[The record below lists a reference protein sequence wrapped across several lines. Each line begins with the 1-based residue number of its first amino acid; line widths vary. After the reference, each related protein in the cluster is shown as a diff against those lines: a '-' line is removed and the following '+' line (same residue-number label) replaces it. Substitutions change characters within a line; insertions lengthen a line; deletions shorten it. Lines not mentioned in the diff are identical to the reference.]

1 MTTETRTRIVAKL
14 TSLEM
19 LKKFSPAQLKTLTN
33 DFEEPVVCQILSSLK
48 EAGEDEIFTTP
59 RYEIQKQELVI
70 ITAAWQACHCCGYG
84 SLGEASYD
92 AEMPEYFTDYDIV
105 LTSGEEITVGGLA
118 SAVEPMPVSAEDER
132 FQTLC
137 RDLWQQQEYCEKLLG
152 NLTNSQSALEDVRK
166 NYKTLE
172 QDVARYQKLEAENCQ
187 LKEELAEMKHQLDET
202 KKLSAKVAGMT
213 GQEELDKL
221 IYKYLQRTKK
231 KDVKKR
237 GYIKMTIMELV
248 NTAKLMLSDETQ
260 QLLDVFDDDVV
271 NVAKDGADDNESV
284 LAYARMHPLA
294 PYVYVATK
302 AKAVI
307 SWLQNEVNTE
317 AKAKE
322 QLAPIRAAIDYS
334 VIRKDAPYETVKKE
348 LGLTVS
354 EDSFKN
360 WVKGSRPKEFFY
372 EAADLSGYNDQI
384 RDFMQR

>member
-19 LKKFSPAQLKTLTN
+19 LKKFSPAQLQKLTN

-48 EAGEDEIFTTP
+48 EAGEDDIFTTP
-59 RYEIQKQELVI
+59 RYEIQKQELI
-70 ITAAWQACHCCGYG
+70 IISAAWQACHLSHYDSGQEC
-84 SLGEASYD
+84 YD
-92 AEMPEYFTDYDIV
+92 AVMPEYFSDYGIV
-105 LTSGEEITVGGLA
+105 LTSGEEITAGGMA
-118 SAVEPMPVSAEDER
+118 SIAESMPASAEDER

-137 RDLWQQQEYCEKLLG
+137 RDLWQQQENCEKLLG
-152 NLTNSQSALEDVRK
+152 SLTASQTMLEEARK
-166 NYKTLE
+166 NYKALE
-172 QDVARYQKLEAENCQ
+172 QDVTRYQKIEAENRQ

-202 KKLSAKVAGMT
+202 KKLSAKVASMT

>member
-1 MTTETRTRIVAKL
+1 MNFEIKTRIVKKL

-19 LKKFSPAQLKTLTN
+19 LKKFSSAQLQILTN
-33 DFEEPVVCQILSSLK
+33 DFEEAVVCQILSSLK
-48 EAGEDEIFTTP
+48 EAGEDDIFTSP
-59 RYEIQKQELVI
+59 RYEIQKQELDYM
-70 ITAAWQACHCCGYG
+70 AEAWKACHCD
-84 SLGEASYD
+84 YD
-92 AEMPEYFTDYDIV
+92 SFGKEYSDAVMPDYFSDYDIM
-105 LTSGEEITVGGLA
+105 LTSGEEINPGGMASTVAL
-118 SAVEPMPVSAEDER
+118 PVSAEDER

-137 RDLWQQQEYCEKLLG
+137 RDLWQQQECCEKLLG
-152 NLTNSQSALEDVRK
+152 SLAASQSMLEESRK
-166 NYKTLE
+166 NYKALE
-172 QDVARYQKLEAENCQ
+172 QDVARYQKIEAENRQ

-248 NTAKLMLSDETQ
+248 NTAKLTLSDETQ

-271 NVAKDGADDNESV
+271 KDAKDGADDNEDV
-284 LAYARMHPLA
+284 LAYARLHPLA
-294 PYVYVATK
+294 PYVYLGNK

-307 SWLQNEVNTE
+307 TWLKNEVNTE
-317 AKAKE
+317 AKARE

-334 VIRKDAPYETVKKE
+334 VIRKDAQFETFKKE

-354 EDSFKN
+354 EESFKN
-360 WVKGSRPKEFFY
+360 WVRGSRPKEFVY
-372 EAADLSGYNDQI
+372 EDTELSGYYDQI
-384 RDFMQR
+384 RDFMQS